1 MISVLKKLLN
11 LICSQHLFCKME
23 TPSLEPTMK
32 ATQSWM
38 WSSTPLVSALR
49 GQKEVDLQELRPAW
63 SNTDQPNSL
72 HSEKIN
78 KASLSSDTY
87 L

>member
-1 MISVLKKLLN
+1 MISVLKTLLN
-11 LICSQHLFCKME
+11 LICSQHLFCRME
-23 TPSLEPTMK
+23 TPSLEPTTK
-32 ATQSWM
+32 A
-38 WSSTPLVSALR
+38 TPLVSVLR

-63 SNTDQPNSL
+63 SNTDQPDSL

>member
-1 MISVLKKLLN
+1 MISVLKTLLN
-11 LICSQHLFCKME
+11 LICSQHLFCRME
-23 TPSLEPTMK
+23 TPSLEPTTK
-32 ATQSWM
+32 V
-38 WSSTPLVSALR
+38 TPLVSVLR

-63 SNTDQPNSL
+63 SNTDQPDSL